1 VFFRTRH
8 WPPRRK
14 LLDYRD
20 ADALFF
26 CQRLIS
32 QALPIHFIPAHAKT
46 KQISLL
52 FFALLRPAHFLCTL
66 PAVGGLPRFFRT
78 SQSCHK
84 FALRGKW
91 EFGRW
96 RLVTAGL

>member
-1 VFFRTRH
+1 VFFQTRH

-14 LLDYRD
+14 LLDFRD

-46 KQISLL
+46 KQISFVVFLL
-52 FFALLRPAHFLCTL
+52 CCDRPIFCAHCLQWAGYPASLELPNPAINQLLGA
-66 PAVGGLPRFFRT
+66 
-78 SQSCHK
+78 S
-84 FALRGKW
+84 
-91 EFGRW
+91 
-96 RLVTAGL
+96 